1 MKILPLLLVAY
12 VAGIIMMRVGD
23 PSSIWTST
31 EILWL
36 NGGALV
42 LGAIFFA
49 ALIHRSIHSVPEG
62 YRISVIAALV
72 MLAVV
77 GYEFRA
83 DILAKTGVLTGG
95 GAYASVLE
103 TDGQTAVERQWDGH
117 FRASADVNGN
127 PVDMLVDTGASVVL
141 LTYED
146 AVAAGIAVDTLDFDV
161 PILTANGRGYV
172 ASITLDEVSI
182 SGVSAKNI
190 RGAIAQ
196 PGQLHASLL
205 GMSFLGAI
213 EEAAIR
219 KDRLIL
225 TN

>member
-1 MKILPLLLVAY
+1 
-12 VAGIIMMRVGD
+12 
-23 PSSIWTST
+23 
-31 EILWL
+31 
-36 NGGALV
+36 
-42 LGAIFFA
+42 
-49 ALIHRSIHSVPEG
+49 
-62 YRISVIAALV
+62 
-72 MLAVV
+72 
-77 GYEFRA
+77 
-83 DILAKTGVLTGG
+83 
-95 GAYASVLE
+95 
-103 TDGQTAVERQWDGH
+103 
-117 FRASADVNGN
+117 
-127 PVDMLVDTGASVVL
+127 MLVDTGASVVL

-146 AVAAGIAVDTLDFDV
+146 AVAAGIAVETLDFDV

-172 ASITLDEVSI
+172 ASITLGEVSI